1 MLDDNIA
8 NSNPRT
14 DRNLTQP
21 NNLKITHW
29 NCCGLYSKIE
39 QLQLFINTNSP
50 DIICLNELKS
60 TSAQANYI
68 LSEFTDRYNCI
79 YKCRTPKRLN
89 HQRVGGGVAI
99 LINKNLEYNRLTIPT
114 QYASVEIV
122 GIELTLERKNLVIY
136 ATYNP
141 PQHTLNSN
149 LLKQLLSNNSNTIVI
164 GDLNARSK
172 ALGCSGTNRN
182 GRELFTF
189 LSNSTAVAINQNLPR
204 HIIKPNWIT
213 ARRLTG
219 SSQQDP

>member
-68 LSEFTDRYNCI
+68 LSEFTDR
-79 YKCRTPKRLN
+79 
-89 HQRVGGGVAI
+89 
-99 LINKNLEYNRLTIPT
+99 
-114 QYASVEIV
+114 
-122 GIELTLERKNLVIY
+122 
-136 ATYNP
+136 
-141 PQHTLNSN
+141 
-149 LLKQLLSNNSNTIVI
+149 
-164 GDLNARSK
+164 
-172 ALGCSGTNRN
+172 
-182 GRELFTF
+182 
-189 LSNSTAVAINQNLPR
+189 
-204 HIIKPNWIT
+204 
-213 ARRLTG
+213 
-219 SSQQDP
+219 